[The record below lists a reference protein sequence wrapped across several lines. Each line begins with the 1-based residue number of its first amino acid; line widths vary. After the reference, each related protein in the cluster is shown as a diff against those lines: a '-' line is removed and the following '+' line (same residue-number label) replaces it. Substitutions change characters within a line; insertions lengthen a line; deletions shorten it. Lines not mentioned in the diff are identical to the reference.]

1 MIHYH
6 LKRFLLSPTELHL
19 LCALLALGACVPAL
33 FPEVCP
39 EEAEALVCFY
49 AGALLMGAVI
59 TSAAAMV
66 VAGSIHIIRLNN
78 IKALG
83 QLIRWAAV
91 WSGTLLLFVLV
102 AMAANV
108 PAPPEEGD
116 EHPIQT
122 TDTLSSPHD
131 ALTGPEALTIPIPTE
146 GVDISRVAAAPN
158 LSKLE
163 EEHEE
168 LLRRYLERSP
178 RWQGLQGD
186 DAFFSKPGH
195 PVMVP
200 PTASGT
206 PGLVHVGFR
215 RLTEGAPLPEGYT
228 VLKPGD
234 SFPAAEENQ
243 RPLTDFALDLGRRH
257 YLLLA
262 WRGTEHAETMHRALN
277 AAITAA
283 DSRMHALAE
292 NPTEENLERML
303 AGRESYAGSTPEIR
317 LSEPP
322 GQAGVYQA
330 EVYANPGEAGTL
342 LLYVRELENGHT
354 LRLFT
359 CPARH
364 SANAEELFRHNFPG
378 DIPDWLRREHEK
390 VSSLPPNAPVFTI
403 GTGSDHRYF
412 GTALE
417 VWFKPTDP
425 HRAPTQLLRRCYR
438 MQFLDDSAFG
448 AAAPAAETPAH
459 KPTETEQETP
469 APEAAES

>member
-6 LKRFLLSPTELHL
+6 LKRFLLSPLELHI

-39 EEAEALVCFY
+39 EEAEELVRFY
-49 AGALLMGAVI
+49 AGTVLMASVI
-59 TSAAAMV
+59 TSAAAMAI
-66 VAGSIHIIRLNN
+66 AGAIHIIRLNN

-83 QLIRWAAV
+83 QLLRWALIWGGGV
-91 WSGTLLLFVLV
+91 LVFVLLSL
-102 AMAANV
+102 AANV

-122 TDTLSSPHD
+122 TDTLSAPHD

-146 GVDISRVAAAPN
+146 ATESHIVAAAPN
-158 LSKLE
+158 LMKLE
-163 EEHEE
+163 EQHED

-215 RLTEGAPLPEGYT
+215 RLTEGAPLPAGYT
-228 VLKPGD
+228 VLRPGD
-234 SFPAAEENQ
+234 TFPAGEESQ
-243 RPLTDFALDLGRRH
+243 TQLTDFALDLGRRH

-262 WRGTEHAETMHRALN
+262 WRGTAHTETMHRALN

-292 NPTEENLERML
+292 NPTEECMERML
-303 AGRESYAGSTPEIR
+303 AGRESYAGTTPEIR

-322 GQAGVYQA
+322 GQTGVYQA
-330 EVYANPGEAGTL
+330 EIYANPGEAGAL
-342 LLYVRELENGHT
+342 LLYVRDLESGRT

-359 CPARH
+359 CPARY
-364 SANAEELFRHNFPG
+364 SDNAEELFRHNIPG
-378 DIPDWLRREHEK
+378 DVPEWMRRNYAQDTQGL
-390 VSSLPPNAPVFTI
+390 LPADAPVFTL
-403 GTGSDHRYF
+403 GAGSEHRYF

-417 VWFKPTDP
+417 VWFKPADP
-425 HRAPTQLLRRCYR
+425 HRARIQLLRRCYR
-438 MQFLDDSAFG
+438 MQFFDASVL
-448 AAAPAAETPAH
+448 APGQRTAPE
-459 KPTETEQETP
+459 EQEKSPEP
-469 APEAAES
+469 ALEDTL

>member
-1 MIHYH
+1 MIPYR
-6 LKRFLLSPTELHL
+6 LKRFLLSPLELHL

-39 EEAEALVCFY
+39 EEAETLVRFY
-49 AGALLMGAVI
+49 AGVLLMGSCI

-66 VAGSIHIIRLNN
+66 MAGSVHIIRLNN

-83 QLIRWAAV
+83 QFFRWAAV
-91 WSGTLLLFVLV
+91 WGIAVLAFVLIAV
-102 AMAANV
+102 AANV
-108 PAPPEEGD
+108 QPPPEAGD
-116 EHPIQT
+116 AHPIQT
-122 TDTLSSPHD
+122 TDTLSAPHD

-146 GVDISRVAAAPN
+146 GADSSVVAAAPN
-158 LSKLE
+158 LMQLE
-163 EEHEE
+163 EEHEDI
-168 LLRRYLERSP
+168 LRSYLERSP

-200 PTASGT
+200 PTAAGT

-234 SFPAAEENQ
+234 TFPTAEEHQ
-243 RPLTDFALDLGRRH
+243 RPLTDFALELGRRH

-262 WRGTEHAETMHRALN
+262 WRGTDHAETMHRALN

-283 DSRMHALAE
+283 DSRMHMLAKE
-292 NPTEENLERML
+292 PTEECLKRML
-303 AGRESYAGSTPEIR
+303 TGRETYTGTTPEIR

-330 EVYANPGEAGTL
+330 EIYVNPGAAGTL
-342 LLYVRELENGHT
+342 LLYVRELESGRT

-359 CPARH
+359 CPARF
-364 SANAEELFRHNFPG
+364 SANAEELFRHNIPG
-378 DIPDWLRREHEK
+378 DIPAWLRRAHEQDGP
-390 VSSLPPNAPVFTI
+390 LPTDAPVFCI

-412 GTALE
+412 GAALE
-417 VWFKPTDP
+417 VWFKPSDP
-425 HRAPTQLLRRCYR
+425 HRPLTQLLRRCYR
-438 MQFLDDSAFG
+438 MQFLDTG
-448 AAAPAAETPAH
+448 AAAPVSKSEGDAETA
-459 KPTETEQETP
+459 
-469 APEAAES
+469 APES